1 MAKGAVAIAGL
12 AGEGDEGMGA
22 IASPALVE
30 LCRAQVDLLTGSFGA
45 TLAIVYLARPQG
57 SGDGPMGLVPVVMY
71 PAERLGAV
79 RALGAARRDRAE
91 DLLVDPLGG
100 TDLDPLGDEAE
111 TMAAAMARPGGRDR
125 AAARPPERVA
135 LAGEGEGSV
144 LTNRLV
150 VPLVQKG
157 AMLGVLA
164 LDRPTVPWTTWERGQ
179 IDRVAQTLALA
190 CGLDRQRQWFEGA
203 YNRQRQIGAYQR
215 DLLHDLLHQFR
226 NPLTAVR
233 TFGKLLLRRLQGQE
247 REGAIAANL
256 LRESE
261 RLQQIALQVVQA
273 IDLDLETV
281 GGDRGAAAAAAVPT
295 LGVLALAAGDQ
306 ADGEGTAPGAVVMPT
321 GKPVALLPGSVAGPI
336 AAVGEGVCAIAAVW
350 QGAIATAE
358 AVALE
363 RSLTFLAAAPEVWP
377 LVLGDGRLWREVL
390 GNVLDNAIKYAA
402 PGGRVRAIAQVV
414 DPCPPSV
421 DLTNPAMDP
430 HGGLGRAPRSIAPE
444 PGRSYVAIAVTN
456 SGPPIPPEDL
466 PNLFGRHYRGSRAAG
481 PIEGSGL
488 GLAIVRELVERMGG
502 AIELFSPAIASVPG
516 SAADVA
522 ITSDAHPQGTTVLL
536 WLAIAPSESP

>member
-1 MAKGAVAIAGL
+1 M
-12 AGEGDEGMGA
+12 EA
-22 IASPALVE
+22 IASPTLVD
-30 LCRAQVDLLTGSFGA
+30 LCRAQVALLTGSFGA
-45 TLAIVYLARPQG
+45 TLAIVYLARSRG
-57 SGDGPMGLVPVVMY
+57 AGDGPMQLVPVVMY
-71 PAERLGAV
+71 PERLGAV
-79 RALGAARRDRAE
+79 RALGTGRRDRPGE
-91 DLLVDPLGG
+91 LFVDPLGG
-100 TDLDPLGDEAE
+100 TDLDPLGDGAE
-111 TMAAAMARPGGRDR
+111 PMAAATARPGGRDR

-135 LAGEGEGSV
+135 LAGEGSV

-190 CGLDRQRQWFEGA
+190 CGLDRERQWFEGA
-203 YNRQRQIGAYQR
+203 YDRQRQIGAYQR

-273 IDLDLETV
+273 IDIDLEGA
-281 GGDRGAAAAAAVPT
+281 GGDRGASAATVPT
-295 LGVLALAAGDQ
+295 LGVLALAAGDPG
-306 ADGEGTAPGAVVMPT
+306 DGAGVDPGAGAMPT
-321 GKPVALLPGSVAGPI
+321 GKPVALLPGAAPAI
-336 AAVGEGVCAIAAVW
+336 AAVGEGACAISAVW
-350 QGAIATAE
+350 QGAIAAAE

-363 RSLTFLAAAPEVWP
+363 RSLTFAAAAPESWP
-377 LVLGDGRLWREVL
+377 RVRGDGRLWREVL

-402 PGGRVRAIAQVV
+402 PGGQVRAIAQVV
-414 DPCPPSV
+414 DPCPLPV
-421 DLTNPAMDP
+421 DPTNPAMDP
-430 HGGLGRAPRSIAPE
+430 EGGLGRAPRSIAPV
-444 PGRSYVAIAVTN
+444 PGGSYVAIAVIN

-466 PNLFGRHYRGSRAAG
+466 PSLFERHYRGSRAAG

-502 AIELFSPAIASVPG
+502 AIELFSPAIAAIPGAVPEG
-516 SAADVA
+516 A
-522 ITSDAHPQGTTVLL
+522 IAPDAPPQGTTVLL
-536 WLAIAPSESP
+536 WLAIAPSDPP

>member
-1 MAKGAVAIAGL
+1 MADGAGAIAGL

-57 SGDGPMGLVPVVMY
+57 TGEGPMGLVPVVMY
-71 PAERLGAV
+71 PERLGAV
-79 RALGAARRDRAE
+79 RALGAGRGDRANPSRPSGQAGQASPL
-91 DLLVDPLGG
+91 DDPFPGPGLEEMGAG
-100 TDLDPLGDEAE
+100 AE
-111 TMAAAMARPGGRDR
+111 PATAATARPGGRDR
-125 AAARPPERVA
+125 GGARSPELVE
-135 LAGEGEGSV
+135 LAGEGSV

-150 VPLVQKG
+150 VPLVQEG

-190 CGLDRQRQWFEGA
+190 CGLDRQRRWFEGA
-203 YNRQRQIGAYQR
+203 YDRQRQIGAYQR

-233 TFGKLLLRRLQGQE
+233 TFGKLLLRRLQGNE

-273 IDLDLETV
+273 IDLDWVE
-281 GGDRGAAAAAAVPT
+281 GGDRGAATVPA
-295 LGVLALAAGDQ
+295 LGVLALAAGSGSGSGVEDDR
-306 ADGEGTAPGAVVMPT
+306 APRVEGQPL
-321 GKPVALLPGSVAGPI
+321 ALLPGAVAVPG
-336 AAVGEGVCAIAAVW
+336 AAVGGGGCEVGAVW
-350 QGAIATAE
+350 QGAIAAAE

-363 RSLTFLAAAPEVWP
+363 RSLTFAAGAPEVWP

-402 PGGRVRAIAQVV
+402 SGGQVRAIAQVV
-414 DPCPPSV
+414 DRCPPAV
-421 DLTNPAMDP
+421 ELADL

-466 PNLFGRHYRGSRAAG
+466 TNLFERHYRGSRAAG

-502 AIELFSPAIASVPG
+502 AIELFSPAIAAIPGAVPE
-516 SAADVA
+516 VA
-522 ITSDAHPQGTTVLL
+522 IAPDAEPQGTTVLL
-536 WLAIAPSESP
+536 WLAIAPADQP